1 MRFLFLG
8 GENEQ
13 STDIINVWEGDSIS
27 ITCSGSENDLGM
39 YLTASIQRVNVINV
53 SQNNTA
59 SKLSALAN
67 RTQYSTEGRNH
78 RITLHNV
85 QESDSDIYQ
94 CFKYVLSKAHH
105 KKLKGKTTIVVVKG
119 IAIPPFMS

>member
-1 MRFLFLG
+1 
-8 GENEQ
+8 
-13 STDIINVWEGDSIS
+13 
-27 ITCSGSENDLGM
+27 M
-39 YLTASIQRVNVINV
+39 YLTAIIQRVNVLNV

-59 SKLSALAN
+59 SIPPALAN

-78 RITLHNV
+78 RITLRNV

-94 CFKYVLSKAHH
+94 CFKYVLNKDHQ